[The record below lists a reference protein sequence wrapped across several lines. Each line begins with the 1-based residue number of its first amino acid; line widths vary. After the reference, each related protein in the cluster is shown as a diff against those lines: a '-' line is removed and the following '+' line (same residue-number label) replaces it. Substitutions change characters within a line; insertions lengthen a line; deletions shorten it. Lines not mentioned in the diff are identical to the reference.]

1 MSLLRNTVRAL
12 PRAGLARTHPGT
24 VSLSWALRSA
34 SISTSSSTTESTPW
48 APEHQNPA
56 TPAPER
62 RGPPPGKCYRAVHI
76 AGLDPSVTL
85 TDLIQSIA
93 ATAPVGMILS
103 AQLVPA
109 TPRTAS
115 SSPPEGSTEAQPSG
129 ASAADGSE
137 PKPDLKA
144 DIIFGNSDAP
154 YKLRQA
160 AWEKTFLVK
169 GKTPFVT
176 INTSLIFAG
185 PKAEL
190 RRSRVLHIRG
200 PPDAEGFDEETIRGV
215 LTSNAA
221 AMETVGALG
230 VSSESVETREEDEGG
245 GSVVR
250 VMEWRFF
257 GVLQARNFKRVLRE
271 HYGKR
276 LQVDSAPDPC
286 WDYRDMREYLRRV
299 SVKGQGPTYRQLFQR
314 PVASP
319 SVPVYPAYFMDSAA
333 PNEKHTPT
341 TKRTPPTKSKFNE
354 EPTSTEERTPTEVM
368 ESGPAST
375 NKV

>member
-1 MSLLRNTVRAL
+1 MSLPRNAVRAL
-12 PRAGLARTHPGT
+12 PRAGLARTRPGT

-34 SISTSSSTTESTPW
+34 SISTSPSTADSIPW
-48 APEHQNPA
+48 GPGHQNPA
-56 TPAPER
+56 PPAPER

-109 TPRTAS
+109 TPRT
-115 SSPPEGSTEAQPSG
+115 SPPEGSTEAQLSG
-129 ASAADGSE
+129 ASATDASE

-144 DIIFGNSDAP
+144 DILFGNSDAP

-160 AWEKTFLVK
+160 AREKTFLVK
-169 GKTPFVT
+169 GKTPFVAV
-176 INTSLIFAG
+176 NTNLIFSR

-221 AMETVGALG
+221 AMEAVGALG

-245 GSVVR
+245 GSVAR

-257 GVLQARNFKRVLRE
+257 GVLQARTFERVLRA

-299 SVKGQGPTYRQLFQR
+299 SVKEQGPTYRQLFQR

-319 SVPVYPAYFMDSAA
+319 SVPVYPAYFMDSDA
-333 PNEKHTPT
+333 PTEKHTPT
-341 TKRTPPTKSKFNE
+341 TKHTPPTESTSTE
-354 EPTSTEERTPTEVM
+354 EPTSTEGRSPTEGM
-368 ESGPAST
+368 EPGPAST